1 MALDGLELHHHAIR
15 IVPGREEATR
25 NFFGDVLGLH
35 PDPGAREVPGI
46 PLLWMDVGQSQVHLF
61 ALEGVSEHARTPRSR
76 PLHASRRLRRTGHH
90 RGARRARPP
99 RGRVLADRARRAA
112 ADLPPR
118 PERQH
123 DRAAPGRDLPVQ
135 GGRAR
140 RLTAWTTWTARSSTC
155 TRTSPCR
162 TTHRCCARPVSTCPA
177 TGRRGPRRRPRAS
190 PRVPPLR
197 RRPQQHRAPS
207 RAHGPGRCR
216 APVLSPTVG
225 PYAADRDSARRAA
238 RLVNTTHAALVA
250 AHPDRF
256 SFFAALPLPHVDA
269 ALDEVEHALDTLG
282 AVGVIIHC
290 SVGGRSVADP
300 AFEPVL
306 AELDRR
312 VGVLFLHPSVNGL
325 RSPLVTDWGLAP
337 TAGTVFEDTV
347 AALHLMTARVPE
359 RFPGIDI
366 IVPHLGG
373 ALPMLLDR
381 LDNQLPM
388 SVSGLTE
395 RPSETARRFWY
406 DTVSHGSSTALGA
419 AAEAFGADRLLAG
432 SDYPVML
439 HFTTYA
445 QTMAYHADSG
455 LAPDA
460 LTRIMRTNA
469 RQLFGGL

>member
-1 MALDGLELHHHAIR
+1 MDHVDPSIIDVHAHVSLPDYSSLLRAAGLDL
-15 IVPGREEATR
+15 PGYEQAVFPAPTPSEPLRPAPS
-25 NFFGDVLGLH
+25 GA
-35 PDPGAREVPGI
+35 DPSSIE
-46 PLLWMDVGQSQVHLF
+46 
-61 ALEGVSEHARTPRSR
+61 
-76 PLHASRRLRRTGHH
+76 RRLEHM
-90 RGARRARPP
+90 
-99 RGRVLADRARRAA
+99 DRAGVA
-112 ADLPPR
+112 
-118 PERQH
+118 RQ
-123 DRAAPGRDLPVQ
+123 
-135 GGRAR
+135 
-140 RLTAWTTWTARSSTC
+140 
-155 TRTSPCR
+155 
-162 TTHRCCARPVSTCPA
+162 
-177 TGRRGPRRRPRAS
+177 
-190 PRVPPLR
+190 
-197 RRPQQHRAPS
+197 
-207 RAHGPGRCR
+207 
-216 APVLSPTVG
+216 VLSPTVG
-225 PYAADRDSARRAA
+225 PYAADQDSARRAA

-269 ALDEVEHALDTLG
+269 ALDEVEHALDTLD

-312 VGVLFLHPSVNGL
+312 GGALFLHPSVNGL

-347 AALHLMTARVPE
+347 AALHLMTARVSE

-373 ALPMLLDR
+373 ALPMLLHR

-388 SVSGLTE
+388 SVPGLTE

-406 DTVSHGSSTALGA
+406 DTVAHGSA
-419 AAEAFGADRLLAG
+419 AALRAAVEAFGADRLLAG

-439 HFTTYA
+439 PFNTYA
-445 QTMAYHADSG
+445 QTMAHHDASG
-455 LAPDA
+455 LTPDV
-460 LTRIMRTNA
+460 LSRILRTNA